1 MKGISDHLYVFV
13 KTVLQ
18 GLAVK
23 RERVISAGDIILLL
37 IMDTIPL
44 ELKLLYIIL
53 RESTYNTRV
62 LVFLY
67 EGEP

>member
-23 RERVISAGDIILLL
+23 RECVISAGDIILLL

-62 LVFLY
+62 LVFLH
-67 EGEP
+67 EGGP

>member
-67 EGEP
+67 EGRP